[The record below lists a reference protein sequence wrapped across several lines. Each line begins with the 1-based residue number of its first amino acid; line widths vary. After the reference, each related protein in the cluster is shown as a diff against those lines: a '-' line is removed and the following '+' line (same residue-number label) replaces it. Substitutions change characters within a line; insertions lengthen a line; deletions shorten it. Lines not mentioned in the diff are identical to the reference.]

1 MPGWDFIEN
10 LKAVDQPCNGIWR
23 TTHLDVRQFFD
34 ANETRSL
41 GMFENVGTVHDIEA
55 RLWRLLKIFPDPF
68 DHRHIP
74 LPNGTFGKS
83 PEAEEQDDI
92 FAPLLSVGEGPERG
106 SLVEVIIGCSLR
118 DIARFCQQL
127 LRSEPQLGSM
137 VLAKRFREVRHLDPE
152 IVGRPLASTVSSRN
166 NYLPGFLACVLLAE
180 MQRLAQNVCSQIV
193 YSFFDNG
200 SEATIA
206 KVVQACLR
214 YQKKENTRRQSSE
227 LYKPWITQQMLH
239 APFQTRLHQS
249 GLNSDPD
256 LGLQK
261 VYITS
266 RELFR
271 ELMQH
276 GEPLIGFITGLDPS
290 SPSPGLAKNMQAH
303 IDWLP
308 NRMAKQNSQARAPAN
323 AMRFWGMEWH
333 DHAVLGLAQIHH
345 AARKWNRQYCPDNPW
360 PLQTSESSWGLQQ
373 AIARIPYCW
382 LETIK
387 PKAFEYEATKL
398 FRAKERNST
407 GRKADPI
414 IKQAVTLPADDVIQL
429 DDGEKL
435 IATLA
440 AFDDP
445 TTKIR
450 DRAVMSA
457 RKQAAETPPDG
468 YPGYSAQY
476 RPHLWLDRANDDVG
490 FWIGRERE
498 ICSSLCPLTDLK
510 ISSLKAT
517 IVYQALL
524 TNIERYRDAPPS
536 ISAKVAQNLA
546 MTISSFAADPI
557 HIRKLGRCKKRQ
569 NTKSVFCCGTRIEP
583 VRQKRRHGDD
593 RCHQP

>member
-1 MPGWDFIEN
+1 MSILYDINACLARETIEQGLTDSSCLGSYRSALMPGWDFIED
-10 LKAVDQPCNGIWR
+10 LKVVDQPYNGIWR
-23 TTHLDVRQFFD
+23 TPHLDVRQFFD
-34 ANETRSL
+34 ANETRPL

-74 LPNGTFGKS
+74 LPNGTLGKS
-83 PEAEEQDDI
+83 PEAGEQDDI
-92 FAPLLSVGEGPERG
+92 FAPFLSVGEGPERG
-106 SLVEVIIGCSLR
+106 ALIKAIIGCSPR
-118 DIARFCQQL
+118 DVARFCHQL
-127 LRSEPQLGSM
+127 FRSEPQLGRM
-137 VLAKRFREVRHLDPE
+137 VLAKRFREVMHLDPE
-152 IVGRPLASTVSSRN
+152 IVERPLTSTFSSRK
-166 NYLPGFLACVLLAE
+166 NYLPGFFACALLAE

-193 YSFFDNG
+193 YSFFPDG

-206 KVVQACLR
+206 KVVQACLK
-214 YQKKENTRRQSSE
+214 YQKKEKTRCRSSE
-227 LYKPWITQQMLH
+227 LYKPYITQQMLH

-249 GLNSDPD
+249 GLNSNPD
-256 LGLQK
+256 LGLQQ

-266 RELFR
+266 REILSDF
-271 ELMQH
+271 MQC
-276 GEPLIGFITGLDPS
+276 GEPLINFITGLDPS

-308 NRMAKQNSQARAPAN
+308 NRRAKQNSQARSPAN
-323 AMRFWGMEWH
+323 AMRFWGMDWY
-333 DHAVLGLAQIHH
+333 DHAVLGLAQIEY
-345 AARKWNRQYCPDNPW
+345 AARRWNRQYCPDNPW
-360 PLQTSESSWGLQQ
+360 PLQTLDSSWGLQQ

-387 PKAFEYEATKL
+387 PNAFECEATKL
-398 FRAKERNST
+398 YRSKERNSK

-414 IKQAVTLPADDVIQL
+414 LSNADKSPAGVVRPSDK
-429 DDGEKL
+429 GEKL

-445 TTKIR
+445 TTKIK
-450 DRAVMSA
+450 DPAVTSA

-476 RPHLWLDRANDDVG
+476 RPHLWLDRANDDIG

-498 ICSSLCPLTDLK
+498 ICSSLCPLADLK

-517 IVYQALL
+517 VVYQALL
-524 TNIERYRDAPPS
+524 TNIDRYRDTPPS

-557 HIRKLGRCKKRQ
+557 HIRKLGR
-569 NTKSVFCCGTRIEP
+569 
-583 VRQKRRHGDD
+583 
-593 RCHQP
+593 

>member
-1 MPGWDFIEN
+1 MSILHDINACMARESIEQGLIDSSCLRSNRSALIPGWDFIDD
-10 LKAVDQPCNGIWR
+10 LRAVDQPCNGIWR
-23 TTHLDVRQFFD
+23 TPHLDVRQFFD
-34 ANETRSL
+34 ANETKPL

-83 PEAEEQDDI
+83 PEAGEQDDI

-106 SLVEVIIGCSLR
+106 AFIEAIIGCTPR
-118 DIARFCQQL
+118 DIARFCHQL
-127 LRSEPQLGSM
+127 LKSDRQLGSM
-137 VLAKRFREVRHLDPE
+137 VLAKKFREVMQLDPKM
-152 IVGRPLASTVSSRN
+152 VGRPLASSISSRN
-166 NYLPGFLACVLLAE
+166 NYLPGFFACVLLTE
-180 MQRLAQNVCSQIV
+180 LQRLAQNVCSQIV
-193 YSFFDNG
+193 YSFFDDG

-206 KVVQACLR
+206 KVVQACLK
-214 YQKKENTRRQSSE
+214 YQKKGNTRHRSSG
-227 LYKPWITQQMLH
+227 LYKPYITQQMFH

-249 GLNSDPD
+249 GLDSDAD
-256 LGLQK
+256 IGLQQ
-261 VYITS
+261 VHITS

-276 GEPLIGFITGLDPS
+276 GEPLIGFITGQDPS

-308 NRMAKQNSQARAPAN
+308 NRTAKQNSLARSPAN
-323 AMRFWGMEWH
+323 AMRFWGLNWY
-333 DHAVLGLAQIHH
+333 DHAVLGLAQIEH
-345 AARKWNRQYCPDNPW
+345 AARRWNRQYCPDNPW
-360 PLQTSESSWGLQQ
+360 PLQTSESSVGLQQ

-387 PKAFEYEATKL
+387 PEAFECEATKL
-398 FRAKERNST
+398 YRAKERNSK
-407 GRKADPI
+407 GRKTDPI
-414 IKQAVTLPADDVIQL
+414 KNNADQLPAGEAIQL
-429 DDGEKL
+429 DKGEKL

-440 AFDDP
+440 VFDDP
-445 TTKIR
+445 TTKIK
-450 DRAVMSA
+450 DPAVSSA

-476 RPHLWLDRANDDVG
+476 RPHLWLDRANDDIG

-498 ICSSLCPLTDLK
+498 ICSNLCPLADLK

-524 TNIERYRDAPPS
+524 TNIERYRDTPPS
-536 ISAKVAQNLA
+536 IFAKVAQNLGV
-546 MTISSFAADPI
+546 TLSSFAADPI
-557 HIRKLGRCKKRQ
+557 HIRKLGR
-569 NTKSVFCCGTRIEP
+569 
-583 VRQKRRHGDD
+583 
-593 RCHQP
+593 